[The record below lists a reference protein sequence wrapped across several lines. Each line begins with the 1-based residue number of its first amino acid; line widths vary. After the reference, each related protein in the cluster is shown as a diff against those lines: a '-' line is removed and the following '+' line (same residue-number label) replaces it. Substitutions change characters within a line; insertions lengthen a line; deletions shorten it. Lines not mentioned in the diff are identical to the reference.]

1 MTTDKGQACSDDVHF
16 ARSAIGGK
24 KTAEIKAR
32 TSDELKFALQRRC
45 HELGMT
51 ESEYID
57 RLVAVSLFGIEH
69 VNTVEQERTKRV
81 AGLWPDAD
89 GRPA

>member
-1 MTTDKGQACSDDVHF
+1 MTEQRQLSHGDVHF

-24 KTAEIKAR
+24 KSAEIKAR

-69 VNTVEQERTKRV
+69 VNSVEQERTKKV
-81 AGLWPDAD
+81 AGLWPA
-89 GRPA
+89 GGAGVQR